1 MKGRDGPDFLL
12 FAREVEIA
20 LKSGTTRVRNART
33 PALGWRVS
41 GAYPSLGRA
50 PRFMPDQ
57 EETGTARGAVFLSY
71 ASQDAEVAKR
81 ICDALRANRIEV
93 WFDQSELRGG
103 DAWDALIRR
112 QIRECALFVPL
123 ISAATQGRAEGYFRL
138 EWKLAVDRSHLLA
151 DDHPFLFP
159 VVVGGVTEATAR
171 VPEKFKE
178 VQWTRLRLDETPTE
192 LAERMAR
199 LLGASPPLADR
210 PFSAPRPDGVGPKAM
225 TKGFPAWLWVVFT
238 AVAGIVAYGVL
249 KPRRSPEEIAKLLA
263 VAQSAVAGAEIAAG
277 EARPTPAPVTAE
289 AKPSAAEPVPAP
301 VADEK
306 SVAVLS
312 FTNLS
317 DEKENEYFS
326 EGISEELLNVL
337 QKIPGLRVAARTSA
351 FSFKGTNA
359 TAQEIGQKLGVA
371 DIVEGTV
378 QKSGTRVKVT
388 VHLSRAASGEEL
400 WSMSYTRELKDVFAL
415 QEELALAIVGEL
427 RGQLDGGQS
436 ALQVKAAVKGGTTN
450 PEAYQ
455 LYLQGRYYAAR
466 FSEKNMGDALGYF
479 QGAVK
484 VDPNF
489 ALAWAG
495 LSKAHVWFCEF
506 ASEQGQAGF
515 NDHLVSA
522 REAAEH
528 ALAIEPNLPEA
539 LSARFELQ
547 LEVDFDWKGAER
559 TLQSALALAP
569 SDPDLVT
576 SAGALAEARGD
587 SARSTEL
594 YRKAVAL
601 DPVNPNARLLYAFNL
616 VKTRHFAEAEAQFPR
631 VVDLNSAA
639 PGAHAGLGIC
649 YVLEGKFDEAVV
661 AAQDDSAEWARLL
674 VFAIAR
680 FSQKRI
686 PESDAALAK
695 LIRGFSETTAYQIAE
710 VYSYRGEKKEA
721 FEWLERALRQHDG
734 GLTSTRI
741 DPLLDN
747 LRTDPRLPEFTNK
760 LGVSDERLK

>member
-1 MKGRDGPDFLL
+1 
-12 FAREVEIA
+12 
-20 LKSGTTRVRNART
+20 
-33 PALGWRVS
+33 
-41 GAYPSLGRA
+41 
-50 PRFMPDQ
+50 MPDHKD
-57 EETGTARGAVFLSY
+57 TGTAKGAIFLSY
-71 ASQDAEVAKR
+71 ASQDTEVAKR
-81 ICDALRANRIEV
+81 ICGALQAAGIDV

-103 DAWDALIRR
+103 DAWDAKIRR
-112 QIRECALFVPL
+112 QIRECTLFVPI

-159 VVVGGVTEATAR
+159 VIVGNISDAAAR

-192 LAERMAR
+192 LAARMAR
-199 LLGASPPLADR
+199 LLGAGQPATAIPLSTHRGGGA
-210 PFSAPRPDGVGPKAM
+210 APKTT
-225 TKGFPAWLWVVFT
+225 TKGPPTWLWVVVVV
-238 AVAGIVAYGVL
+238 VAGIVAYGL
-249 KPRRSPEEIAKLLA
+249 FRPRRSPEEIAKLLA
-263 VAQSAVAGAEIAAG
+263 IAQSVASTAEKAADD
-277 EARPTPAPVTAE
+277 ARPTLSPATAE
-289 AKPSAAEPVPAP
+289 PKPATAEPVPVP
-301 VADEK
+301 STDEK

-351 FSFKGTNA
+351 FSFKGSNA

-371 DIVEGTV
+371 DLVEGTV

-436 ALQVKAAVKGGTTN
+436 AIQVKAAVKGGTTN

-455 LYLQGRYYAAR
+455 LYLQGRYYQAR

-479 QGAVK
+479 QRAVRI
-484 VDPNF
+484 DSNF

-495 LSKAHVWFCEF
+495 LARAHVWFCEF
-506 ASEQGQAGF
+506 STEQGQEGF
-515 NDHLVSA
+515 KAHLVSA
-522 REAAEH
+522 REALEH

-539 LSARFELQ
+539 LFARFELQ
-547 LEVDFDWKGAER
+547 LNVDFDWKGAEK
-559 TLQSALALAP
+559 TLREALALAP
-569 SDPDLVT
+569 SDPELVT
-576 SAGALAEARGD
+576 NAGTLAEAKGE
-587 SARSTEL
+587 SALSTEL
-594 YRKAVAL
+594 YRRAVAL
-601 DPVNPNARLLYAFNL
+601 DPVNPRARSLFAFNL
-616 VKTRHFAEAEAQFPR
+616 VDTRHYAEAEAQYPQ
-631 VVDLNSAA
+631 VVDLNPEA
-639 PGAHAGLGIC
+639 PWAHAGLGYC
-649 YVLEGKFDEAVV
+649 YVLEGKYDEAVA
-661 AAQDDSAEWARLL
+661 AAQEDSAEWCRLL
-674 VFAIAR
+674 VVAIAR

-686 PESDAALAK
+686 AESDAALAK
-695 LIRGFSETTAYQIAE
+695 LEREYGESGAYQVAE
-710 VYSYRGEKKEA
+710 VHAYRGEKKEA

-734 GLTSTRI
+734 GLTDTRI

-747 LRTDPRLPEFTNK
+747 LRTDPRFPEFIRK
-760 LGVSDERLK
+760 LGVSDEQLK